1 VAKTPQT
8 THSALADEECATG
21 RCDPD
26 LWCWPTLLRWLLSAV
41 QILKNQRRLGS
52 PFGFRG
58 GRGKFCCV
66 TDLRDAHSLERAAFK
81 MFVRDCFDE
90 MSQSRLMI
98 SYMGMGAEVIVCA
111 P

>member
-1 VAKTPQT
+1 
-8 THSALADEECATG
+8 
-21 RCDPD
+21 
-26 LWCWPTLLRWLLSAV
+26 
-41 QILKNQRRLGS
+41 
-52 PFGFRG
+52 
-58 GRGKFCCV
+58 V